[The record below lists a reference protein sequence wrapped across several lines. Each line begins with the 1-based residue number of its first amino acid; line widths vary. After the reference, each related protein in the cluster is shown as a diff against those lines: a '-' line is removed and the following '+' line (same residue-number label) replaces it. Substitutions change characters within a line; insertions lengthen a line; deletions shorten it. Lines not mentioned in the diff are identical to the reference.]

1 MSVKLEVPMSALSD
15 AAVARALAQLFE
27 ALGGVSG
34 AEYAEQPQR
43 ARRPEPAR
51 EREPVRERERERER
65 PARQTGQGSEARYER
80 FLEVLPERSRQFL
93 EMVRSRGLITID
105 EAMRELDVDVGKAM
119 GGITGSIARWAPE
132 HDVSVPFEAVKGPDG
147 KRAWR
152 WIGLDVRPAPP
163 VPVRSRRRRSRRATG
178 RSAGGQASEAAQ
190 RSGGSSFDARLAAL
204 KGSLSGDSRRFLALV
219 EERGE
224 IGQTE
229 VLRHFGLARA
239 QGLRRI
245 TQPVMSEAER
255 HGLGDLVETVVS
267 PTGERAW
274 RWGGAPRVVRPAAPD
289 ERGAGQRQQSSGTR
303 PGVQVR
309 RRGGGRR

>member
-27 ALGGVSG
+27 ALGGISG
-34 AEYAEQPQR
+34 AEYAE
-43 ARRPEPAR
+43 PAR
-51 EREPVRERERERER
+51 TRSRAAEPPRAAEPTRERERER
-65 PARQTGQGSEARYER
+65 PARQTGQAAETRYER

-178 RSAGGQASEAAQ
+178 RAGGGQASEAAQ
-190 RSGGSSFDARLAAL
+190 RGRGTGFEERLAAL
-204 KGSLSGDSRRFLALV
+204 KGSLSGDSRRFLSLV

-245 TQPVMSEAER
+245 TQPVMAEAER

-274 RWGGAPRVVRPAAPD
+274 RWAGAPRAVQPAAPGGR
-289 ERGAGQRQQSSGTR
+289 EAGQRQQAGGAR

-309 RRGGGRR
+309 RRGAARR